1 MKRSGCRLRS
11 ANGHI
16 IPNVKPVV
24 WFSEP
29 SLRAAGERI
38 AAGQLTN
45 EPGALVTTFQSYLEA
60 TREGDVVSFVD
71 RAALPALTSH
81 GNLRGLVIAVSTE
94 GLSNAVGWLEPH
106 PWLHH
111 VLNASLLDHPMLRE
125 HLGNVLATTA
135 SDKPRLLDWIGD
147 EVVGRRV
154 LLSHASRRIERL
166 ERMGEW
172 FANNG
177 AGDRTIQ
184 LLRDTAEELLTNA
197 FYDAP
202 VAAGAFDKPI
212 SRELDVALPD
222 EYACDLAYG
231 ARDDLSIVRVRDPF
245 GSLTRSR
252 LVQVLSRCAR
262 TDMQVEVDE
271 SMGGA
276 GLGMWRV
283 FSNATFVAVSVVE
296 HSHTEILVG
305 IAKRVPGPKPFGFHL
320 YFRPGKPRYWKLSRE
335 DSVKPSLRK
344 SVLLEL
350 KSE

>member
-1 MKRSGCRLRS
+1 M
-11 ANGHI
+11 
-16 IPNVKPVV
+16 V

-38 AAGQLTN
+38 AAGQLTT
-45 EPGALVTTFQSYLEA
+45 EAGTLVTTLDDFVRANS
-60 TREGDVVSFVD
+60 EGDVVSFVD
-71 RAALPALTSH
+71 RDALSSVTSH
-81 GNLRGLVIAVSTE
+81 EKLRGLVIAVCTE
-94 GLSNAVGWLEPH
+94 ALPTAVSWLEPH

-111 VLNASLLDHPMLRE
+111 VLNASLLEHPMLGE
-125 HLGNVLATTA
+125 HFGNVLATSA
-135 SDKPRLLDWIGD
+135 SKKKPRLLDWLGD
-147 EVVGRRV
+147 EVIGRRV
-154 LLSHASRRIERL
+154 RLSHASKRIERL
-166 ERMGEW
+166 ERMSEW

-177 AGDRTIQ
+177 AGSRTIE
-184 LLRDTAEELLTNA
+184 LLRDAAEELLTNA

-202 VAAGAFDKPI
+202 VAAGAFDEPI

-245 GSLTRSR
+245 GSLTRRR

-276 GLGMWRV
+276 GLGMWRI
-283 FSNATFVAVSVVE
+283 FSNATFVAVSVAE

-320 YFRPGKPRYWKLSRE
+320 YFRPGKARYWKLSRDE
-335 DSVKPSLRK
+335 SVKPSLRT
-344 SVLLEL
+344 SVQLEL